1 MLLLHQSSSALFCP
15 YDKTEVKV
23 WIWYIKLYCGLSQFE
38 ETNWR
43 NFCIQQLV
51 SNYSK
56 CILLLFYCKMSFPNW
71 PNSWFWLCCHS
82 TPYIFHDLAPFFLIV
97 LLFKVKY
104 CSQPY
109 IRPVRRSCIVSVQFS
124 SEAHHAWHGIGNSTY
139 WIWTITKMQHNP
151 NFQFSKWTFGNGHT
165 FFLP

>member
-1 MLLLHQSSSALFCP
+1 MNC
-15 YDKTEVKV
+15 KV
-23 WIWYIKLYCGLSQFE
+23 C
-38 ETNWR
+38 N
-43 NFCIQQLV
+43 V
-51 SNYSK
+51 
-56 CILLLFYCKMSFPNW
+56 
-71 PNSWFWLCCHS
+71 
-82 TPYIFHDLAPFFLIV
+82 LAPFFLIL

-104 CSQPY
+104 WSQPS

-165 FFLP
+165 FFLPQGQKIGRAGKKIWVRTSNDFKRKTGHIELGLRVIYARWSEEGNSLDWCLPIAHCTSTVNYFTTFFSLSLKLKRYKKQ